1 MIDLDGVAM
10 YVSSTDASGVVGAET
25 QLWFRQRAARVWA
38 TYGGG
43 GVQRGWL
50 VGRWQGA
57 HLHFRYVQREAGG
70 AIHAGVSHCTAERG
84 ANGRVRLFEHFA
96 WTTRAQQGVNVFDEL
111 PRARHTPDAGDA
123 T

>member
-1 MIDLDGVAM
+1 MIDLNDLAM

-25 QLWFRQRAARVWA
+25 RLRFRQRAERVWA

-57 HLHFRYVQREAGG
+57 HLHFQYVQRETDDT
-70 AIHAGVSHCTAERG
+70 IHAGVSRCTAERG

-96 WTTRAQQGVNVFDEL
+96 WTTRAQQGVNVFDEV
-111 PRARHTPDAGDA
+111 PRAEHTQDARDPA
-123 T
+123 